1 MTTPELQ
8 SQIFDPM
15 SELFIQICRP
25 MGFAPQITSSRTRIS
40 DEKIRQLGAEP
51 GGGGVKTTMK
61 LLHKISCA
69 DKHFEIGAARWVVKE
84 NRDPSGGIFCKC
96 GRNDCL
102 SQDLDL
108 LLIRRDQDAD
118 GWNSGPR
125 RVDDFEFG

>member
-1 MTTPELQ
+1 
-8 SQIFDPM
+8 
-15 SELFIQICRP
+15 
-25 MGFAPQITSSRTRIS
+25 
-40 DEKIRQLGAEP
+40 
-51 GGGGVKTTMK
+51 MK
-61 LLHKISCA
+61 LLHKISCP

-125 RVDDFEFG
+125 RVDAFEFVSWSWDEGCGSPNVSQPSEQVDEPARCEQGYKSSERNRLQRHKNT